1 MVALAALVASAVAW
15 MVASAVAWMVAL
27 AAAWMVALA
36 AAWMVALAAAWMVAL
51 SALVASVAVSNTY
64 LSLLVFVKN
73 LLSAFAVALA
83 LVAFAAFPL
92 LVFVKN
98 SPSTFVVALVDPA
111 LALVAFADVPLKLE
125 TAVAFVIDPPAL
137 SSVLSAPVSCYQAL
151 VLAASVATTE
161 TAWAV
166 GTVVVAV
173 AEPVEPTFVGKS
185 PAVVAFA
192 PSLDRKHQ
200 ADSCCAGLIDPESWT
215 GPR

>member
-1 MVALAALVASAVAW
+1 MVALAALAALVASAA
-15 MVASAVAWMVAL
+15 AL
-27 AAAWMVALA
+27 AAALMAALAVALMA
-36 AAWMVALAAAWMVAL
+36 ALAVAALM
-51 SALVASVAVSNTY
+51 AVSNTY